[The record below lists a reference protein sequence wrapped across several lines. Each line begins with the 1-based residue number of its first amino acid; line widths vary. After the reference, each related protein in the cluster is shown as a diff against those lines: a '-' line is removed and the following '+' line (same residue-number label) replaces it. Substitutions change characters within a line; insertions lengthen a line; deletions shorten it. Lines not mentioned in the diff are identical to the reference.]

1 MVAGYESFRQWFQ
14 GYEEQFVVIGGAA
27 CDIMMSEVGADFRGT
42 KDIDMVLL
50 IESLTADFGRRFWA
64 YVTAGGY
71 QHKNKSSGQPQFYRF
86 TNPAKPGF
94 PLMIEL
100 FSRRADAI
108 ELPADAVL
116 TPLPLDDD
124 LSSLSAILM
133 DDDYYRFLQAGRT
146 VIDGIPILDA
156 AHLIPLK
163 AKAWLDLSARKAAGV
178 AVDSRHI
185 SKHKN
190 DVFRLSGVL
199 SPNAKI
205 DASAAIMADLTAF
218 CAAMQTEAMDLKS
231 LGLSGSKDDILDK
244 IMGTYL
250 A

>member
-1 MVAGYESFRQWFQ
+1 MVVGYESFRQWFQ
-14 GYEEQFVVIGGAA
+14 GYEDQFVVIGGAA
-27 CDIMMSEVGADFRGT
+27 CDIMMSEEGADFRGT

-50 IESLTADFGRRFWA
+50 VESLTADFGRRFWA

-71 QHKNKSSGQPQFYRF
+71 QHKNKSNGQPQFYRF

-100 FSRRADAI
+100 FSRRTDAI

-133 DDDYYRFLQAGRT
+133 DDDYYRFLQAGRA

-163 AKAWLDLSARKAAGV
+163 AKAWLDLSTRKAAGE

-185 SKHKN
+185 RKHKN

-205 DASAAIMADLTAF
+205 EASATIMADLTAF
-218 CAAMQTEAMDLKS
+218 CAAMQAEAVDLKS
-231 LGLSGSKDDILDK
+231 LGSSGSKEDILDK

-250 A
+250 V